1 MIEKRQVE
9 RFDLKL
15 EAYVVRSDD
24 ALKAESHR
32 LTTRDVSMNG
42 AYLLTQQPLPLGTK
56 VKVDVILSMEGAKQ
70 QKIRKALIKA
80 FGEVVRTDGEGM
92 AIGFDENSKFMPFA
106 KEDLEIKNVDH
117 SIG

>member
-24 ALKAESHR
+24 GPTTESHH

-42 AYLLTQQPLPLGTK
+42 AYLLTRQPLPPGTK
-56 VKVDVILSMEGAKQ
+56 VKVDVILSMEGANQ
-70 QKIRKALIKA
+70 QKMRKALIKA
-80 FGEVVRTDGEGM
+80 FGEVLRTDSEGM
-92 AIGFDENSKFMPFA
+92 AIGFDENSKFMPFT
-106 KEDLEIKNVDH
+106 ENNLEVKNLDH